1 MFVLVGWGVDI
12 YSLQCQTPEATYAC
26 KSQPTLYAGLADLL
40 NDFAFPE
47 WFCIF
52 WLARVAAP
60 SNSSWSNTFSRDHPN
75 NKDFFENYV
84 AMTQCKLCIEY
95 TSKGVIGLHLQFLE
109 PCWAISSKTCPKESV
124 EHITGGKRLSQG
136 QREEGRNE
144 RCLPPKILSHMNIFT
159 S

>member
-1 MFVLVGWGVDI
+1 MNLPSLCVCVSGVGGR
-12 YSLQCQTPEATYAC
+12 YLQFTVPDSRGNLSMQIPANIICR
-26 KSQPTLYAGLADLL
+26 SGR
-40 NDFAFPE
+40 FPE

-60 SNSSWSNTFSRDHPN
+60 CNFSWSNTFSRDHPN

-109 PCWAISSKTCPKESV
+109 PCWAISSRMCVPRKVWS
-124 EHITGGKRLSQG
+124 ILQGGKRLSQG
-136 QREEGRNE
+136 QREEGR
-144 RCLPPKILSHMNIFT
+144 S
-159 S
+159 